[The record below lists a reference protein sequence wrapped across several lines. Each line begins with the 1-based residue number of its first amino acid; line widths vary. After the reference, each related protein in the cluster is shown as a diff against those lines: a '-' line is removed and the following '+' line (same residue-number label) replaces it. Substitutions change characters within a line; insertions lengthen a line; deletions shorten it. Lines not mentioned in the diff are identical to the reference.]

1 MTLSGCTKDTEAP
14 TQKTDFILPH
24 QELPTIDW
32 SQYRVYDPKRP
43 DFTTKKGIVDAY
55 DDVLDSYYGCK
66 AKLGKL
72 KIQVLKNEKTAQE
85 LFDAT
90 RIK

>member
-1 MTLSGCTKDTEAP
+1 M
-14 TQKTDFILPH
+14 
-24 QELPTIDW
+24 
-32 SQYRVYDPKRP
+32 YDPKRP

-85 LFDAT
+85 MLDAT